1 MKLIDI
7 PPVWLAAAIAAMW
20 LETRATGGLAMPGW
34 VAAAGWALI
43 IAGLAIS
50 ALALLAFLRART
62 SPIPHKEPDAIITGG
77 LYGFS
82 RNPIYLA
89 DAAMLL
95 GAGLVLGAVSVV
107 VLLPAFVALMERR
120 FIRSEEERLAARFPD
135 EWAAWSARV
144 RRWL

>member
-20 LETRATGGLAMPGW
+20 VETGATGGLAMPGW
-34 VAAAGWALI
+34 AVAFGWGLVL
-43 IAGLAIS
+43 AGLAVS
-50 ALALLAFLRART
+50 ALALVAFLKART
-62 SPIPHKEPDAIITGG
+62 SPIPHKEPDAIITSG

-89 DAAMLL
+89 DAAMLF

-107 VLLPAFVALMERR
+107 VLLPAFVALIERR
-120 FIRSEEERLAARFPD
+120 FIRGEEARLAARFPD

>member
-7 PPVWLAAAIAAMW
+7 PPVWLAAAIAVMW
-20 LETRATGGLAMPGW
+20 LETSATGGLAMPGW
-34 VAAAGWALI
+34 VAAAGWGLI
-43 IAGLAIS
+43 IAGLAVS

-89 DAAMLL
+89 DVSMLF

-107 VLLPAFVALMERR
+107 LLLPAFVALMERR
-120 FIRSEEERLAARFPD
+120 FIRSEEARLAARFPD